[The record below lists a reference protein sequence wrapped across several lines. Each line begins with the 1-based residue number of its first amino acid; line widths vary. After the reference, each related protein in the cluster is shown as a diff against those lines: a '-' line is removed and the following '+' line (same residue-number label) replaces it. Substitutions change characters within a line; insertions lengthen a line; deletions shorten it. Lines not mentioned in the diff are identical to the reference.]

1 MIDVMKKI
9 LVVLMSAIACAETA
23 WTAVVINE
31 VQSSNDATCIDENG
45 ESSDWIELYNNGAE
59 AVDLSGWGLSD
70 NTSKLF
76 KWTFPEGT
84 TIAAG
89 GYLRVFADS
98 VKTKTTSEMA
108 ALRPDDETLNEDL
121 VTWMDADTALAT
133 YGEGG
138 SVASWQDKSSYC
150 NNATNA
156 TVSCQPKVYGNVING
171 HAALRFVQ
179 TSRTE
184 LDFNHLDFNGMT
196 SMSNFTVFVMAR
208 WSGEKPRSSGL
219 GLFGL
224 SRTSMTTNNIIF
236 QVYDFPSYMLRLYCG
251 NNKQYCNG
259 TAVYGNAWANL
270 ACSLDSE
277 REIPRMSIYKDNDRV
292 AIGDTTVVME
302 SMAEFSRMMI
312 GRGYV
317 GDTRFFDGDIAE
329 FILFRRELT
338 DVEYKSVYAYLEE
351 KYALS
356 HVNNLHTSF
365 SLSSEGETLCLTPFG
380 ALEPVDSVSF
390 GTIPCDTSYGR
401 TPEGWGY
408 FSEPTPGE
416 ANAATSYA
424 EPLAQVCFSRERGIC
439 SEPFELELTHPDA
452 EVKIYYTID
461 HRDPSEENG
470 ILYTE
475 PIRIAGTTIVR
486 ATAVKAG
493 ALPYRNI
500 AANTYIYLEDILK
513 QEKPEIAPEVW
524 ADKESTP
531 ASYGLSP
538 NVVFDEETFSQF
550 KESLLRVPIVSI
562 TMSDEDMF
570 NPADGLYTKPKTLK
584 GQEKAASVEWVT
596 GENVFGLEA
605 GVRIQGNTSPSFKYT
620 PKKSFRLC
628 FRGRYGASSLDR
640 PVLSDVGCKTADF
653 NTLILRAENGC
664 SWPGFNMPQC
674 GTSMRDQFIRNLQG
688 EISGYQ
694 SEGTHVGVFI
704 NGMYWGLYNLCERID
719 SDFAALKFGGDERN
733 YTVFAANGTSATQT
747 RDGNSIPYKTWS
759 NKIATTDMSV
769 KENYLEAIENLDIVN
784 FVDYMLIKNFVVD
797 QDWPYNNWTVTYS
810 KEDGTPCRFFVWD
823 SESTLRSETYDRF
836 AQPSQPNLFGP
847 QVLHLSLTNST
858 EYCLLFADRV
868 QKQFMT
874 AGAPLSLDGF
884 PKRYA
889 TMAAQVRPR
898 VFAESARWGA
908 YRHDAGLGTAVYG
921 LADWDKECNRITNN
935 FAKAR
940 NKTFMMQ
947 LKKYGLYPN
956 VNAVTLSPSEGGAV
970 VSMSADAGTIYYTV
984 DGSDPRV
991 AFEGIVSPTAQEY
1004 TGEPITSEADATIKA
1019 RVLSAE
1025 GEWSALTEM
1034 PIVGSSPTVTRNEFL
1049 MSTNGE
1055 NWDKDANWSEGYFP
1069 NEAGATA
1076 VIGVP
1081 TEFKKDKGWRNI
1093 HINKTNVTVGH
1104 LEVTSG
1110 GCTNRI
1116 DTGKSGDLTFSE
1128 KLDAEGVATEAAS
1141 IVIRDEANPSLL
1153 MIDLDAPN
1161 KVVLATDLEVV
1172 VSNAVGDVEYG
1183 GALFKGIWEGN
1194 GHNLAKSGVGRLTLD
1209 VANTA
1214 ETAFGKI
1221 QVAEGSVDI
1230 TKKIYAEAITKEGV
1244 CSAKLGGSEL
1254 EAAVATASELAD
1266 KVSVNNVR
1274 LFIPSYLGGATYY
1287 GAFVATSL
1295 TTANAKKGK
1304 TVSVYIRDL
1313 SGDVH
1318 FDGKTYRRLADATI
1332 GTQTLEDGR
1341 VTYKVSVPQQDVR
1354 AEISSMAQGEG
1365 LAIGMETLPGQKYTL
1380 QYRELLDSGGWEDVM
1395 TLEGDGQFHEFTV
1408 EKSGSSGFYRVVV
1421 GD

>member
-1 MIDVMKKI
+1 MKKL
-9 LVVLMSAIACAETA
+9 LVALTSAIVCAKMA
-23 WTAVVINE
+23 WATVVINE
-31 VQSSNDATCIDENG
+31 VQSSNDATCIDEIG
-45 ESSDWIELYNNGAE
+45 ESSDWIELYNNGTE
-59 AVDLSGWGLSD
+59 DVDLSGWGLSD
-70 NTSKLF
+70 NMSKLF

-84 TIAAG
+84 VIKAD

-98 VKTKTTSEMA
+98 TKNKTTAEVT
-108 ALRPDDETLNEDL
+108 ALEPNDDSLKEDL
-121 VTWMDADTALAT
+121 VAWMDADTALAT

-138 SVASWQDKSSYC
+138 SVASWEDKSLYG

-156 TVSCQPKVYGNVING
+156 TVSCQPKVYGNAING
-171 HAALRFVQ
+171 HAALRFVE
-179 TSRTE
+179 TSKQE
-184 LDFNHLDFNGMT
+184 LDFNHLDFHGMS
-196 SMSNFTVFVMAR
+196 SMSNYTVLAVSKWTGTTPKTA
-208 WSGEKPRSSGL
+208 GH

-224 SRTSMTTNNIIF
+224 SKTSLSYNNVIF
-236 QVYDFPSYMLRLYCG
+236 QILKSPLGQLRLQSG
-251 NNKQYCNG
+251 TNKQVVLGSKILPN
-259 TAVYGNAWANL
+259 VWNNL
-270 ACSLDSE
+270 AISMDSD
-277 REIPRMSIYKDNDRV
+277 RELPRMSIYKDRDKIAFASFAVEQEPLQN
-292 AIGDTTVVME
+292 
-302 SMAEFSRMMI
+302 FNRMML
-312 GRGYV
+312 GRGYL
-317 GDTRFFDGDIAE
+317 GDARFFDGEIAE
-329 FILFRRELT
+329 FILYRRELT

-356 HVNNLHTSF
+356 HANNLHTSF
-365 SLSSEGETLCLTPFG
+365 SLSSGGETLCLTPVG

-390 GTIPCDTSYGR
+390 GTIPCDTSFGR
-401 TPEGWGY
+401 TSEGWGY
-408 FSEPTPGE
+408 FAEPTPGE
-416 ANAATSYA
+416 ANAETSYA
-424 EPLAQVCFSRERGIC
+424 APLASVVFSRERGVC

-452 EVKIYYTID
+452 DAKIYYTID
-461 HRDPSEENG
+461 HSDPSEENG

-475 PIRIAGTTIVR
+475 PIQVSGTTIVR
-486 ATAVKAG
+486 ATAIKEG

-500 AANTYIYLEDILK
+500 TANSYIFVRDILT
-513 QEKPEIAPEVW
+513 QTKPEIAPNIW
-524 ADKESTP
+524 SDGGSTP
-531 ASYGLSP
+531 ASYTLSE
-538 NVVFDEETFSQF
+538 NVVNDEASF
-550 KESLLRVPIVSI
+550 KEFTDALMQVPIVSI
-562 TMSDEDMF
+562 TMSDADWF
-570 NPADGLYTKPKTLK
+570 NSSNGLYTKAASLK

-596 GENVFGLEA
+596 GDHVFGLEA
-605 GVRIQGNTSPSFKYT
+605 GVRIQGNTSPSFKLS

-628 FRGRYGASSLDR
+628 FRGRYGAGSLNE
-640 PVLSDVGCKTADF
+640 PVLSDVGCETADF
-653 NTLILRAENGC
+653 NTLILRAENGN
-664 SWPGFNMPQC
+664 SWPGSNGPQY
-674 GTSMRDQFIRNLQG
+674 GTNMRDQFIRDLQG
-688 EISGYQ
+688 EICGYQ

-719 SDFAALKFGGDERN
+719 ADFAVSKFGGDSRN
-733 YTVFAANGTSATQT
+733 YTVFTADGTSSTKT

-759 NKIATTDMSV
+759 NKLVESDMSD
-769 KENYLEAIENLDIVN
+769 KEAYLDAIAKIDLDEFI
-784 FVDYMLIKNFVVD
+784 DYMLIKNYVGD
-797 QDWPYNNWTVTYS
+797 ADWPYNNWAVVES
-810 KEDGTPCRFFVWD
+810 PMDGVPYKFLVWD
-823 SESTLRSETYDRF
+823 SEGGLKYSSKDLLGV
-836 AQPSQPNLFGP
+836 ASQPARFGP
-847 QVLHLSLTNST
+847 QVVHMALMDSP
-858 EYCLLFADRV
+858 EYRLRFADRA
-868 QKQFMT
+868 QKQFVSP
-874 AGAPLSLDGF
+874 GAPLSAEGIR
-884 PKRYA
+884 KRYGE
-889 TMAAQVRPR
+889 MAEKVRPR
-898 VFAESARWGA
+898 IFAEAARWGS
-908 YRHDAGLGTAVYG
+908 YRKDYG
-921 LADWDKECNRITNN
+921 LSTVAYGLPDWDKECNNITNN
-935 FAKAR
+935 FVKTR
-940 NKTFMMQ
+940 NTVFMNL
-947 LKKYGLYPN
+947 LKKYALYPN
-956 VNAVTLSPSEGGAV
+956 TVAADLVCDEEGTS
-970 VSMSADAGTIYYTV
+970 VSMSAEAGTIYYTT

-991 AFEGIVSPTAQEY
+991 AFEGTVSPAALRYE
-1004 TGEPITSEADATIKA
+1004 GEPITSEEDATIKA

-1034 PIVGSSPTVTRNEFL
+1034 PIVGSAPAVVRNEFL
-1049 MSTNGE
+1049 LSTNGE

-1093 HINKTNVTVGH
+1093 HINKTSVTVGH

-1116 DTGKSGDLTFSE
+1116 DTGKSGNLTFSG

-1141 IVIRDEANPSLL
+1141 IVVMDEENPSLL

-1161 KVVLATDLEVV
+1161 KVVLATDLDVV

-1183 GALFKGIWEGN
+1183 GALFKGTWEGS

-1230 TKKIYAEAITKEGV
+1230 TKKVYAEAITKEGV

-1254 EAAVATASELAD
+1254 ESAVAAASELSD

-1295 TTANAKKGK
+1295 TTENAKKGK
-1304 TVSVYIRDL
+1304 TVSAYIRDL

-1341 VTYKVSVPQQDVR
+1341 ITYKVSVPQQDVR

-1365 LAIGMETLPGQKYTL
+1365 LVIGMETLPGQKYTL
-1380 QYRELLDSGGWEDVM
+1380 QYRELLDSGEWADVM

-1408 EKSGSSGFYRVVV
+1408 EMSGSSGFYRVVV

>member
-1 MIDVMKKI
+1 MKKL
-9 LVVLMSAIACAETA
+9 LVALTSAIVCAETVWA
-23 WTAVVINE
+23 TVVINE

-45 ESSDWIELYNNGAE
+45 ESPDWIELYNDGAE

-84 TIAAG
+84 TIEAG
-89 GYLRVFADS
+89 GYLRVFVDS
-98 VKTKTTSEMA
+98 TKVNQSAEIEATAPNCE
-108 ALRPDDETLNEDL
+108 ALKSDL
-121 VTWMDADTALAT
+121 VSWLDADVALAT

-138 SVASWQDKSSYC
+138 SVACWEDQSDYGNS
-150 NNATNA
+150 ATNA

-208 WSGEKPRSSGL
+208 WSGEKTKSSGL

-224 SRTSMTTNNIIF
+224 SRTAMTTNNIIF
-236 QVYDFPSYMLRLYCG
+236 QVHDYPSDMLRLYCG

-259 TAVYGNAWANL
+259 TAVYGNAWANF

-292 AIGDTTVVME
+292 AIGDTTVAME
-302 SMAEFSRMMI
+302 PMSEFSRMMI

-317 GDTRFFDGDIAE
+317 GDARFFDGEIAE
-329 FILFRRELT
+329 FILYRRELT
-338 DVEYKSVYAYLEE
+338 DAEYKSVYAYLEE
-351 KYALS
+351 KYALK
-356 HVNNLHTSF
+356 HVNNLHASY
-365 SLSSEGETLCLTPFG
+365 SLSSSGENLALTPVGATEPCDTMSFG
-380 ALEPVDSVSF
+380 A
-390 GTIPCDTSYGR
+390 IPCDTSYGR
-401 TPEGWGY
+401 TADGY
-408 FSEPTPGE
+408 AYFAEPTPGFANSE
-416 ANAATSYA
+416 ATYS
-424 EPLAQVCFSRERGIC
+424 EPIDKVVFSRERGVYN
-439 SEPFELELTHPDA
+439 EPFTVELSHSDPEA
-452 EVKIYYTID
+452 KIYYTTD
-461 HRDPSEENG
+461 HSDPSETNG
-470 ILYTE
+470 VLYTE
-475 PIRIAGTTIVR
+475 PIKVTGTTIVR
-486 ATAVKAG
+486 ATAVKEG
-493 ALPYRNI
+493 SLPYRNI
-500 AANTYIYLEDILK
+500 TANSYIFLRDILS
-513 QEKPEIAPEVW
+513 QQKPGIAPDIW
-524 ADKESTP
+524 NDGGSTP
-531 ASYGLSP
+531 ASYTISE
-538 NVVFDEETFSQF
+538 NVVYDEETFKQLSAAIN
-550 KESLLRVPIVSI
+550 EVPIVSI
-562 TMSDEDMF
+562 TMSDYDMF
-570 NPADGLYTKPKTLK
+570 DPSKGLYTKANSLK
-584 GQEKAASVEWVT
+584 GQEKAASIEWVS
-596 GENVFGLEA
+596 GANVFGLEA
-605 GVRIQGNTSPSFKYT
+605 GVRIQGNTSPAFGYT

-628 FRGRYGASSLDR
+628 FRGRYGSGTLDK
-640 PVLSDVGCKTADF
+640 PVLADVGYENAEF
-653 NTLILRAENGC
+653 NTLILRGENGNA
-664 SWPGFNMPQC
+664 WPAKTAQSFASYMC
-674 GTSMRDQFIRNLQG
+674 DQFARNLQG
-688 EISGYQ
+688 EISGFQ
-694 SEGTHVGVFI
+694 SEGSHVCVFI
-704 NGMYWGLYNLCERID
+704 NGMFWGLYNLCERID

-733 YTVFAANGTSATQT
+733 YTVFTANGTSGTNT

-759 NKIATTDMSV
+759 NKIASTDMSI
-769 KENYLEAIENLDIVN
+769 KENYLDAIKNIDLDEYI
-784 FVDYMLIKNFVVD
+784 DYMLIKNIIND
-797 QDWPYNNWTVTYS
+797 ADWPYNNWAVVFSEVENIPY
-810 KEDGTPCRFFVWD
+810 RYVVWD
-823 SESTLRSETYDRF
+823 SEDSFHMTSSDRLGI
-836 AQPSQPNLFGP
+836 ASRPNMYGP
-847 QVLHLSLTNST
+847 QVVHVALAASP
-858 EYCLLFADRV
+858 EYRLKFADRA
-868 QKQFMT
+868 QKHFLT
-874 AGAPLSLDGF
+874 PGAALSTDGIVSRF
-884 PKRYA
+884 GE
-889 TMAAQVRPR
+889 MAKKVRPR
-898 VFAESARWGA
+898 IFAEAARWGS
-908 YRHDAGLGTAVYG
+908 YRKDYG
-921 LADWDKECNRITNN
+921 ISTISYGMADWDKECDFVTNK
-935 FAKAR
+935 FVAAR
-940 NKTFMMQ
+940 NKTFMTQ

-956 VNAVTLSPSEGGAV
+956 VNVAALLSSEEGAV
-970 VSMSADAGTIYYTV
+970 VSMSAEAGTIYYTT

-991 AFEGIVSPTAQEY
+991 AFEGTVNPAALQYE
-1004 TGEPITSEADATIKA
+1004 GEPITSEEDATIKA

-1034 PIVGSSPTVTRNEFL
+1034 PIVGSAPAIVRNEFRL
-1049 MSTNGE
+1049 STNGE

-1116 DTGKSGDLTFSE
+1116 DTGKSGNLTFSG

-1141 IVIRDEANPSLL
+1141 IVVMDEANPSLL

-1161 KVVLATDLEVV
+1161 KVVLATDLDVV

-1183 GALFKGIWEGN
+1183 GALFKGAWEGN
-1194 GHNLAKSGVGRLTLD
+1194 GHNLAKSGAGRLTLD

-1254 EAAVATASELAD
+1254 EAAVAAASELSD

-1304 TVSVYIRDL
+1304 TVSAYIRDL

-1318 FDGKTYRRLADATI
+1318 FDGKTYRQLADATI
-1332 GTQTLEDGR
+1332 GTQMLEDGR

-1380 QYRELLDSGGWEDVM
+1380 QYRELLDAGEWADVM
-1395 TLEGDGQFHEFTV
+1395 TIEGDGLFHEFTV
-1408 EKSGSSGFYRVVV
+1408 EMSGSSGFYRVVV